1 MVQAKTTLSENNENW
16 VLTEQDNKVVVYEDL
31 INKILLSTN
40 ELSYLL
46 KNKK

>member
-16 VLTEQDNKVVVYEDL
+16 VLTEQDDKVLVYEDL